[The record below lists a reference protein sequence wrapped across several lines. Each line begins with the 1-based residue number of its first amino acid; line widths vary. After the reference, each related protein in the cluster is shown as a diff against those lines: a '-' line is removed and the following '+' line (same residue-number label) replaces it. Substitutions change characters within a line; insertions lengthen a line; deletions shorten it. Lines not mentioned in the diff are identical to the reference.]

1 MPDSDA
7 AFYEA
12 ANRRIAWIILALG
25 LSGSLT
31 LTIIR
36 GWREG
41 VGFLLGA
48 AVSYLSFWRWRKVV
62 DALGSPSAR
71 PRSAAVWI
79 LRFLAMALIVYAIIK
94 LLEVNLAAA
103 VTGLLVSAAAVL
115 IEMLYEFVL
124 NRK

>member
-48 AVSYLSFWRWRKVV
+48 AVSYLSFWRWRKV
-62 DALGSPSAR
+62 SPHNRRGVAR
-71 PRSAAVWI
+71 A
-79 LRFLAMALIVYAIIK
+79 
-94 LLEVNLAAA
+94 
-103 VTGLLVSAAAVL
+103 
-115 IEMLYEFVL
+115 
-124 NRK
+124 

>member
-7 AFYEA
+7 AVYEA

-25 LSGSLT
+25 LSGSLA
-31 LTIIR
+31 LTIVY

-48 AVSYLSFWRWRKVV
+48 SVSYLSFWRWRKVV
-62 DALGSPSAR
+62 DALGTPSGR
-71 PRSAAVWI
+71 PRAASVWI
-79 LRFLAMALIVYAIIK
+79 LRFLAMALLVYGIIRF
-94 LLEVNLAAA
+94 LEVNLAAA

-115 IEMLYEFVL
+115 IEIFYEFVL